1 MRSRASETLSF
12 GSMPDLKP
20 RKSSDRLT
28 PASPTLYSPRSPSRG
43 SSTSMRGSPTPGSPR
58 PSVPESPKSQ
68 LVAGPGDS
76 GALTRQIE
84 TLKSK
89 LKVMERKRLND
100 REKIL
105 EMQEDNKKS
114 IKLENIVKRLQL
126 KLTPMHEEIQS
137 LRGKVKELEAENIKL
152 SDDYHKNDDAIEMAA
167 LDREMA
173 EERSETLTLEL
184 ETLKKKFEDLE
195 LECELLREENSLL
208 SSEEKEGS
216 SGGDAGIVLRL
227 EKRNEQLEA
236 ALVKLREVYNS
247 QEESLKETQVALE
260 QEKVN
265 SNTQIIN
272 YQQASKKLADAEAV
286 VSDLRVQL
294 DNALGAEDMI
304 ESLTEKNLELSEK
317 CERLQR
323 TIDELETLKELN
335 DELEAN
341 TVYREKQLT
350 TEIDNLESAKNEV
363 TSKLKEYEDRN
374 TYLESAILKFRDLVQ
389 TLNNEIDTLKTGKEE
404 TEVSNTLHDQTKAI
418 DDLNLDI
425 HSKSI
430 VKTMDL
436 ELRKFESQQAVNHLG
451 IVKCYLPDEYS
462 SDEQS
467 IEALLRTERISF
479 QTDLMVSYF
488 EDRISVENITLNA
501 KICIVLFE
509 IKTVVCVMAEAMRR
523 SNPQQFQKYNSLF
536 EKVDEVATNLRR
548 HIEDLRKEDI
558 REYEVLKDLNSIL
571 LGLQKTN
578 ETYPGKKTS
587 AFLTNNIQA
596 YAKLSLIVAKAL
608 STTCDVDQLK
618 TLEQEFSILSRTKV
632 ATKKLESQLQE
643 LNNQENITEFCQ
655 SDLDIIKDTEQRCVG
670 VVNFLVSLSAKLD
683 ENKTNF
689 GPCLIH
695 LDRADGDDII
705 ESIRDYVKK
714 LDRVSQI
721 TLNEVQHIQAIPPP
735 WKVHAAKVSEL
746 KEVEKKQREEIQALK
761 DQEKKL
767 TQALRSKDKTIEEL
781 NVKVGLLDARLS
793 KAKDN
798 DKEVTKLK
806 KSLEHLTAQET
817 SLQETINALKQKLTE
832 QSTKLEKYQREL
844 REPVKA
850 PEGKIMIAADAS
862 VISLQKQVESLRK
875 TVGYLSKT
883 STSND
888 LACLKP
894 ISYHRGKTRSLVQ
907 RYCRILFRD
916 IRRAVSEFDLI
927 TIQQPKA
934 SQTLWKP
941 PSKSK
946 HPKVYRQIES
956 IENICDQI
964 HNIVSSC
971 NV

>member
-1 MRSRASETLSF
+1 
-12 GSMPDLKP
+12 
-20 RKSSDRLT
+20 
-28 PASPTLYSPRSPSRG
+28 
-43 SSTSMRGSPTPGSPR
+43 MRGSPTPGSPR
-58 PSVPESPKSQ
+58 PSIPESPKSQ

-137 LRGKVKELEAENIKL
+137 LRAKVKELEAENIKL

-173 EERSETLTLEL
+173 EERSETLALEL
-184 ETLKKKFEDLE
+184 EALKKKFEDLE
-195 LECELLREENSLL
+195 LECEILREENSLL
-208 SSEEKEGS
+208 SSEEREGA
-216 SGGDAGIVLRL
+216 SGGDSGAVLRL

-247 QEESLKETQVALE
+247 QEGTLKETQAALE
-260 QEKVN
+260 QEQTN
-265 SNTQIIN
+265 SNTQAIN
-272 YQQASKKLADAEAV
+272 YQQASKKLTDAEAV
-286 VSDLRVQL
+286 VNDLRIQL

-350 TEIDNLESAKNEV
+350 TEIDNLESAKSEV

-389 TLNNEIDTLKTGKEE
+389 TLNNEIDTLKAGKEE
-404 TEVSNTLHDQTKAI
+404 TEVSNTLHAQTKAI

-436 ELRKFESQQAVNHLG
+436 ELRKFESQQAINHLG
-451 IVKCYLPDEYS
+451 IIKCYLPDEYS

-467 IEALLRTERISF
+467 IEALLRIERIAF

-488 EDRISVENITLNA
+488 EDRIPVENITLNA
-501 KICIVLFE
+501 KICIVLLE
-509 IKTVVCVMAEAMRR
+509 IKGVVCVIAEAMKR
-523 SNPQQFQKYNSLF
+523 SNPQQFQKYSSLF
-536 EKVDEVATNLRR
+536 EKVDEVATRLRK
-548 HIEDLRKEDI
+548 HIEDLRQEDI

-587 AFLTNNIQA
+587 NFLTNNIQA
-596 YAKLSLIVAKAL
+596 YANLSLVVAKSL
-608 STTCDVDQLK
+608 SATSNEEDQVK
-618 TLEQEFSILSRTKV
+618 ALEQEFSILSRTKV

-643 LNNQENITEFCQ
+643 LNNQENTTEFCQ
-655 SDLDIIKDTEQRCVG
+655 SDLDIVKDIEQRCIG
-670 VVNFLVSLSAKLD
+670 VVNFLVSFSTKLD
-683 ENKTNF
+683 DNNTNF
-689 GPCLIH
+689 GPCLTH
-695 LDRADGDDII
+695 LDKADGDDLI
-705 ESIRDYVKK
+705 ESIREYVKK
-714 LDRVSQI
+714 LDRVSHI
-721 TLNEVQHIQAIPPP
+721 TLNEVQHTQEIPPP

-746 KEVEKKQREEIQALK
+746 KQVEKKQAEEIQALK
-761 DQEKKL
+761 DQEKKMA
-767 TQALRSKDKTIEEL
+767 QELRSKDKTIEEL
-781 NVKVGLLDARLS
+781 NVKVGLLDSRLS

-798 DKEVTKLK
+798 DKTVAELK
-806 KSLEHLTAQET
+806 KSLEHSTAQET
-817 SLQETINALKQKLTE
+817 SLQETITALKQKLTE
-832 QSTKLEKYQREL
+832 QSTKLEKYQKESS
-844 REPVKA
+844 EPIKA

-862 VISLQKQVESLRK
+862 VISLQQQVESLRK
-875 TVGYLSKT
+875 TVGYLSRT

-894 ISYHRGKTRSLVQ
+894 ISYHSGKTRSLVQ
-907 RYCRILFRD
+907 RYCRTLFRD

-927 TIQQPKA
+927 KIQQPQP

-941 PSKSK
+941 RSKSN

-956 IENICDQI
+956 LENIRDQI
-964 HNIVSSC
+964 HNIASSC
-971 NV
+971 LTYNV

>member
-1 MRSRASETLSF
+1 
-12 GSMPDLKP
+12 MPDLKP
-20 RKSSDRLT
+20 RKSSDRLA
-28 PASPTLYSPRSPSRG
+28 PASPTLYSPRSPSRV
-43 SSTSMRGSPTPGSPR
+43 RGSLTPGSPR
-58 PSVPESPKSQ
+58 PSIPESPKSQ

-137 LRGKVKELEAENIKL
+137 LRAKVKELEADNIKL
-152 SDDYHKNDDAIEMAA
+152 SDGFHQNDDAIEMAA

-184 ETLKKKFEDLE
+184 EALKKKFEDLE
-195 LECELLREENSLL
+195 LECEILREENSLL
-208 SSEEKEGS
+208 SSDGNEGG
-216 SGGDAGIVLRL
+216 SGGDSGTVLRL
-227 EKRNEQLEA
+227 EKRNEQLES

-247 QEESLKETQVALE
+247 QELTLKELQTELE
-260 QEKVN
+260 QEQMN
-265 SNTQIIN
+265 SNTQVIN
-272 YQQASKKLADAEAV
+272 YQQTSKKLADAESV
-286 VSDLRVQL
+286 ISDLRIQL

-317 CERLQR
+317 CERLHR
-323 TIDELETLKELN
+323 TIEELETLKELN

-350 TEIDNLESAKNEV
+350 AEIDNLESAKNDV
-363 TSKLKEYEDRN
+363 TIKLKEHEDRN
-374 TYLESAILKFRDLVQ
+374 AYLESAILKFRDLVR
-389 TLNNEIDTLKTGKEE
+389 TLNNEIDTLKAGQE

-436 ELRKFESQQAVNHLG
+436 ELRKFDSQQAINHLS

-462 SDEQS
+462 SDEKS
-467 IEALLRTERISF
+467 IDALLRIERIAF
-479 QTDLMVSYF
+479 QTVLMVSYF
-488 EDRISVENITLNA
+488 EDRIPVENITVNS

-509 IKTVVCVMAEAMRR
+509 IKEVVCVIAEAMRR
-523 SNPQQFQKYNSLF
+523 SGPQQFQKYSSLF
-536 EKVDEVATNLRR
+536 EHVDEVAGKLKK

-571 LGLQKTN
+571 LGLQKAS

-587 AFLTNNIQA
+587 NFLMSNIQT
-596 YAKLSLIVAKAL
+596 YANLSLTLAKAL
-608 STTCDVDQLK
+608 STTSNEDQLK
-618 TLEQEFSILSRTKV
+618 NLEQEFSILSRTKV

-643 LNNQENITEFCQ
+643 LNNENSTTELCQ
-655 SDLDIIKDTEQRCVG
+655 SDLDTVKDIEQRCTAVA
-670 VVNFLVSLSAKLD
+670 NFLISLSTKLD
-683 ENKTNF
+683 DNNSNF
-689 GPCLIH
+689 GVCLTH
-695 LDRADGDDII
+695 LDKADGDDLT
-705 ESIRDYVKK
+705 ESIREYVKK
-714 LDRVSQI
+714 LDRASQI
-721 TLNEVQHIQAIPPP
+721 TLNEVQRTQAIPLP

-746 KEVEKKQREEIQALK
+746 KQIEKKQTQEIETLK
-761 DQEKKL
+761 DQEKKMA
-767 TQALRSKDKTIEEL
+767 QALRSKDKTIEEL
-781 NVKVGLLDARLS
+781 NVKVGLLDSRLS
-793 KAKDN
+793 KAKDS
-798 DKEVTKLK
+798 DKTVAELK
-806 KSLEHLTAQET
+806 KFLENSKAQET
-817 SLQETINALKQKLTE
+817 SLQDTITSLKQKITE
-832 QSTKLEKYQREL
+832 QSTILEKYQRES

-862 VISLQKQVESLRK
+862 VISLQQQVESLRK
-875 TVGYLSKT
+875 TVGYLSRT
-883 STSND
+883 SASND

-894 ISYHRGKTRSLVQ
+894 ISYHAGKTRSLVQ
-907 RYCRILFRD
+907 RYCRTLFRD

-927 TIQQPKA
+927 TIQQPQP

-941 PSKSK
+941 RSKSN

-956 IENICDQI
+956 IENIRDQI
-964 HNIVSSC
+964 HSIVSSC
-971 NV
+971 DV